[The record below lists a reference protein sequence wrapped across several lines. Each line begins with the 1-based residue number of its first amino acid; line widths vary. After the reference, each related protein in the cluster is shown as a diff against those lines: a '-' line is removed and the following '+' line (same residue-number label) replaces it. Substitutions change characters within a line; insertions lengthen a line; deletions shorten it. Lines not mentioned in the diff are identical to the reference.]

1 LTAPPGLHAAG
12 RAELL
17 RAFRCISDFWRDF
30 LIASYNHRGSLGSRI
45 EPSGMRIR
53 KENLASPHMTTD
65 REPSP
70 SDPMTPLM
78 APAVTNFV
86 GSAEPAAPEGAPSP
100 IRLFLKA
107 RGSGDIA
114 DRCFVGLMLLCALS
128 IFGIVLFI
136 LTILI
141 VRSKLSLAQF
151 GFHFFV
157 HSGWDPVA
165 VDFGAW
171 PFIAGT
177 LETSFLALAMAV
189 PLALGVAIFLS
200 ELCPARLRAPISF
213 LTELLAAIPS
223 VVYGLWAV
231 FVLVPIMR
239 DQLGPWLSK
248 YFGWTGLFEGANF
261 GVGLLTAS
269 IILAIMIL
277 PIISSITR
285 DIMMS
290 VPISQREAVL
300 ALGATRW
307 EMIRTGV
314 LRNARIGIVGAVIL
328 GLGRALGET
337 MAVTMVIGNRP
348 EVAKSLF
355 APGYTLASVL
365 ANEFSEATGDMYL
378 SSLIEI
384 GLALFLVT
392 VVVNAIARGL
402 VWAVTRGTPARA
414 H

>member
-1 LTAPPGLHAAG
+1 MP
-12 RAELL
+12 
-17 RAFRCISDFWRDF
+17 
-30 LIASYNHRGSLGSRI
+30 I
-45 EPSGMRIR
+45 E
-53 KENLASPHMTTD
+53 
-65 REPSP
+65 REPNSTRP
-70 SDPMTPLM
+70 SMPLN
-78 APAVTNFV
+78 APAVTDFV
-86 GSAEPAAPEGAPSP
+86 AAAQPAGPEGAPSP
-100 IRLFLKA
+100 IRQFLKT
-107 RGSGDIA
+107 RGSGGVA
-114 DRCFVGLMLLCALS
+114 DKTFAGVMLVCALS
-128 IFGIVLFI
+128 IFGIVLLI
-136 LTILI
+136 LTVL
-141 VRSKLSLAQF
+141 VLGSKLSLAQF
-151 GFHFFV
+151 GFRFFMR
-157 HSGWDPVA
+157 SAWDPVLG
-165 VDFGAW
+165 DFGAL
-171 PFIAGT
+171 PFIFGT
-177 LETSFLALAMAV
+177 LATSLLALAMAV
-189 PLALGVAIFLS
+189 PLALGVAVFLS

-239 DQLGPWLSK
+239 DQLGPALYK
-248 YFGWTGLFEGANF
+248 YLGWTGFFEGYNF

-285 DIMMS
+285 DIMLA
-290 VPISQREAVL
+290 VPNSQREAVL

-337 MAVTMVIGNRP
+337 MAVTMVIGNHP
-348 EVAKSLF
+348 VIAKSLF
-355 APGYTLASVL
+355 APGYTLASVI
-365 ANEFSEATGDMYL
+365 ANEFAEATGDLYL
-378 SSLIEI
+378 SALIEI

-392 VVVNAIARGL
+392 IVVNAIARAL